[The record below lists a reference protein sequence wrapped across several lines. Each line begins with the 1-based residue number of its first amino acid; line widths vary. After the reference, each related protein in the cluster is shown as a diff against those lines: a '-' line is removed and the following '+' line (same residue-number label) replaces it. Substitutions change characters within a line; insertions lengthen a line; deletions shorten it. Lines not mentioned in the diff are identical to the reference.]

1 MLDDFNLVI
10 EDLSPSV
17 KYIGV
22 VKFCKPIGGQK
33 SGPRGKR
40 KKKTKQKKKR
50 RRQKSGPPLEDIKI
64 KFNQISVLD
73 KFSDKIS
80 RKPIKLLYQLT

>member
-22 VKFCKPIGGQK
+22 VKFCKPIGGRK
-33 SGPRGKR
+33 SGPAEEKEKR
-40 KKKTKQKKKR
+40 KKKTKQKRKEEDKKVG
-50 RRQKSGPPLEDIKI
+50 QQWK
-64 KFNQISVLD
+64 
-73 KFSDKIS
+73 
-80 RKPIKLLYQLT
+80 T